1 MTTYIIY
8 RHGSNAANQSM
19 TPMMVLGSI
28 DAASKKD
35 ALSQAA
41 ERYTCYNNQ
50 RFEAKPIS
58 RSQNPTSNGRL
69 SRMRWQRTNPPP

>member
-1 MTTYIIY
+1 MTRYIIY

-19 TPMMVLGSI
+19 TQTMVLGSI

-35 ALSQAA
+35 AIGQAA
-41 ERYTCYNNQ
+41 ARYTCYVNQ

-58 RSQNPTSNGRL
+58 RCSKADQQWAFESDAMA
-69 SRMRWQRTNPPP
+69 S